1 MSDEALLS
9 FPCEFPI
16 KVMGRNTPEFRVT
29 AVSLIETHT
38 GSLEDERIQSALSR
52 NRRFVSVTI
61 TISAQSQRQ
70 LDDIYED
77 VSAHVDVL
85 MAL

>member
-1 MSDEALLS
+1 
-9 FPCEFPI
+9 
-16 KVMGRNTPEFRVT
+16 MGRNTPEFRVT
-29 AVSLIETHT
+29 AVSLIESHT

-52 NRRFVSVTI
+52 NGRFVSVTI

-77 VSAHVDVL
+77 VSAHDDVL